1 MTTSIF
7 DSLSIPV
14 VYLGLCILLMIGFE
28 IGYQISRHSKVF
40 MEEVEPATLT
50 PMIGGLIGVWGF
62 LLAFTFSIATG
73 HFNQRKQHVLEE
85 ANEIGTAYLRAD
97 LIDTIYQK
105 EVKPLLREYV
115 DTRLRAVSS
124 ININNE
130 LIKSVELHDLL
141 WREVSAAALA
151 KPNTNTSMM
160 ILSIN
165 NIIDL
170 HEKRVTAGL
179 RNRIPMSIW
188 ITIIAISFMTM
199 ITIGIKA
206 GFTKPRGLIA
216 VVPMIL
222 AFAALTTL
230 IVDLNRPQKGLFKVG
245 QQSMISVQKSMQADA
260 K

>member
-1 MTTSIF
+1 MTALFF
-7 DSLSIPV
+7 DSSSIV
-14 VYLGLCILLMIGFE
+14 IVYLGLCTLLLIGFE

-40 MEEVEPATLT
+40 KEEVEPATLT
-50 PMIGGLIGVWGF
+50 PMIGGLIGVLGF

-73 HFNQRKQHVLEE
+73 QFTQRKQYVLEE

-105 EVKPLLREYV
+105 EVKHLLREYV
-115 DTRLRAVSS
+115 DIRLKAVSS
-124 ININNE
+124 TNITDEIN
-130 LIKSVELHDLL
+130 KSVELHNLL
-141 WREVSAAALA
+141 WREVSAATLA
-151 KPNTNTSMM
+151 KPNVNSSLMVQ
-160 ILSIN
+160 SIN

-179 RNRIPMSIW
+179 RDRIPLSIW
-188 ITIIAISFMTM
+188 ITLMAISFMTM

-216 VVPMIL
+216 VIPMIL

-245 QQSMISVQKSMQADA
+245 QQSMISVQKSMQKDIR
-260 K
+260 

>member
-1 MTTSIF
+1 MNTSIF
-7 DSLSIPV
+7 DSLSIPI
-14 VYLGLCILLMIGFE
+14 VYLCLCILLMIGFE
-28 IGYQISRHSKVF
+28 IGYQISRHSRVF
-40 MEEVEPATLT
+40 KEEVEPATLT
-50 PMIGGLIGVWGF
+50 SMIGGLIGVLGF
-62 LLAFTFSIATG
+62 ILAFTFSIATG
-73 HFNQRKQHVLEE
+73 QFSQRKQYVLEE

-105 EVKPLLREYV
+105 EVKQLLREYV
-115 DTRLRAVSS
+115 DTRLKAVSS
-124 ININNE
+124 TNINNE

-141 WREVSAAALA
+141 WGKVSAAALA

-188 ITIIAISFMTM
+188 ITIMAISFMTM

-245 QQSMISVQKSMQADA
+245 QQSMISVQKSMQKDL